1 MTNRNPDRR
10 FDGRPL
16 WINVGGR
23 LLPLETAVFPEDFP
37 ERLTRLKEASGLTW
51 TAFALAIGVDR
62 KQLHRWLKK
71 GVEPSGGP
79 LMALVRFAMR
89 IPGGLEILSGESFRL
104 TFWEMEQAGDS

>member
-37 ERLTRLKEASGLTW
+37 QRLRRLKEASGLTW
-51 TAFALAIGVDR
+51 TAFALAIGVDL
-62 KQLHRWLKK
+62 KQLHRWLRK

-79 LMALVRFAMR
+79 LMALFRFAAL
-89 IPGGLEILSGESFRL
+89 IPGGGEILLGEGFRL
-104 TFWEMEQAGDS
+104 TFCGMEEEE

>member
-37 ERLTRLKEASGLTW
+37 QRLRRLKEASGLTW
-51 TAFALAIGVDR
+51 TAFALAIGVDL

-79 LMALVRFAMR
+79 LMALFRFAAL
-89 IPGGLEILSGESFRL
+89 IPGGGEILLGEGFQL
-104 TFWEMEQAGDS
+104 TFCGMEEEE

>member
-1 MTNRNPDRR
+1 MTNDNHEPR
-10 FDGRPL
+10 FDGTSGRIT
-16 WINVGGR
+16 INGR
-23 LLPLETAVFPEDFP
+23 VLPLETGVFPEDFP

-62 KQLHRWLKK
+62 KQLRRWLRKR
-71 GVEPSGGP
+71 VEPSGGP

>member
-1 MTNRNPDRR
+1 MTNRNPDRP

-37 ERLTRLKEASGLTW
+37 RRLRRLKEASGLTW
-51 TAFALAIGVDR
+51 TAFALAIGVDL
-62 KQLHRWLKK
+62 KQLHRWLRK

-79 LMALVRFAMR
+79 LMALFRFAAL
-89 IPGGLEILSGESFRL
+89 IPGGGEILLGEGFQL
-104 TFWEMEQAGDS
+104 TFCGMEEEE

>member
-37 ERLTRLKEASGLTW
+37 LRLRRLKEASGLTW
-51 TAFALAIGVDR
+51 TAFAR
-62 KQLHRWLKK
+62 
-71 GVEPSGGP
+71 PSAWTSSSCTAGSGRAWSP
-79 LMALVRFAMR
+79 
-89 IPGGLEILSGESFRL
+89 PG
-104 TFWEMEQAGDS
+104 DP

>member
-37 ERLTRLKEASGLTW
+37 QRLRRLKEASGLTW
-51 TAFALAIGVDR
+51 TAFALAIGVDL
-62 KQLHRWLKK
+62 KQLGRWLRK

-79 LMALVRFAMR
+79 LMALFRFAAL
-89 IPGGLEILSGESFRL
+89 IPGGGEILLGEGFQL
-104 TFWEMEQAGDS
+104 TFCGMEEEEQG